1 MTQIDEY
8 FLENKPVF
16 SGKIRE
22 AYNYNNNQLIIKTSN
37 KISAY
42 DFVFEDELPEKGALL
57 TKISKYWFN
66 KTGHIIDNH
75 MIDSNELEQLI
86 PNSYERCIL
95 VKKCKPIRIEAIVR
109 GYISGSA
116 YKQYLES
123 GMIGDIDIKDNMQLN
138 DKFESPIFTP
148 STKAAV
154 GDKDQN
160 ISLLEM
166 YEIIGKDVAEYIK
179 NKSFELYDYA
189 HEYALS
195 KGLTLIDTKFEFGY
209 DEDNKIILID
219 EIFTPDCSRFCLT
232 SDLKQKN
239 VNYYD
244 KQYFRDYLRSINWD
258 NHQISIPDKIK
269 ESIIS
274 RYTDVFGMLTDE

>member
-1 MTQIDEY
+1 MY
-8 FLENKPVF
+8 
-16 SGKIRE
+16 S
-22 AYNYNNNQLIIKTSN
+22 
-37 KISAY
+37 
-42 DFVFEDELPEKGALL
+42 
-57 TKISKYWFN
+57 
-66 KTGHIIDNH
+66 
-75 MIDSNELEQLI
+75 
-86 PNSYERCIL
+86 C
-95 VKKCKPIRIEAIVR
+95 KKCKPIRIEAIVR

-123 GMIGDIDIKDNMQLN
+123 GMISDIEIKENMKLN

-166 YEIIGKDVAEYIK
+166 YEIIGEDVAEYIK
-179 NKSFELYDYA
+179 NKSFELYNYA

-195 KGLTLIDTKFEFGY
+195 KGLTLLDTKFEFGY
-209 DEDNKIILID
+209 DEDEKIVLID
-219 EIFTPDCSRFCLT
+219 EIFTPDCSRYCLT
-232 SDLKQKN
+232 NDLKQKK
-239 VNYYD
+239 VSYFD
-244 KQYFRDYLRSINWD
+244 KQYFRDYLKSINWT

-274 RYTDVFGMLTDE
+274 RYSDVFEMLTDE

>member
-1 MTQIDEY
+1 MMQIDEY
-8 FLENKPVF
+8 FLENKPAF
-16 SGKIRE
+16 SGKIRDG
-22 AYNYNNNQLIIKTSN
+22 YNYNDNQLIIKTSN

-42 DFVFEDELPEKGALL
+42 DFVFEDELPKKGALL
-57 TKISKYWFN
+57 TKISKYWFR
-66 KTGHIIDNH
+66 KTEHIIDNH
-75 MIDSNELEQLI
+75 MIESDELEQLI
-86 PNSYERCIL
+86 PKSHERCIL
-95 VKKCKPIRIEAIVR
+95 VKKCEPIRIEAIVR

-116 YKQYLES
+116 YRQYLES
-123 GMIGDIDIKDNMQLN
+123 GMISDIEIKENMQLN

-166 YEIIGKDVAEYIK
+166 YEIIGEDVAEYIK
-179 NKSFELYDYA
+179 NKSFELYNFA

-209 DEDNKIILID
+209 DEDKKIILID
-219 EIFTPDCSRFCLT
+219 EIFTPDCSRYCLT
-232 SDLKQKN
+232 NDLKLKQ
-239 VNYYD
+239 VNYFD
-244 KQYFRDYLRSINWD
+244 KQYFRDYLKSINWT

-269 ESIIS
+269 QSIIS
-274 RYTDVFGMLTDE
+274 RYSDVFEMLKDE

>member
-22 AYNYNNNQLIIKTSN
+22 AYNYKDDQLIIKTSN

-42 DFVFEDELPEKGALL
+42 DFVFNDELPEKGSLL
-57 TKISKYWFN
+57 TKISKYWFR
-66 KTGHIIDNH
+66 KTEHIIDNH
-75 MIDSNELEQLI
+75 MIGSDELERLI
-86 PNSYERCIL
+86 PNSHDSCIL

-116 YKQYLES
+116 YKQYLER
-123 GMIGDIDIKDNMQLN
+123 GMVCDIHIKENMQLN

-160 ISLLEM
+160 ISMLEM
-166 YEIIGKDVAEYIK
+166 YEIVGKTVADYIK
-179 NKSFELYDYA
+179 CKSFELYNYA
-189 HEYALS
+189 HEHALS

-209 DEDNKIILID
+209 DQDERIILID
-219 EIFTPDCSRFCLT
+219 EIFTPDCSRYCLT

-239 VNYYD
+239 VNYFD
-244 KQYFRDYLRSINWD
+244 KQYFRDYLRSIKWD
-258 NHQISIPDKIK
+258 NHQISIPKNIK
-269 ESIIS
+269 ANIIS
-274 RYTDVFGMLTDE
+274 KYTDVLRMLKDE

>member
-1 MTQIDEY
+1 MMQIDEY
-8 FLENKPVF
+8 FLENKPAF
-16 SGKIRE
+16 SGKIRD
-22 AYNYNNNQLIIKTSN
+22 AYNYNDNQLIIKTSN

-42 DFVFEDELPEKGALL
+42 DFVFEDELPKKGALL
-57 TKISKYWFN
+57 TKISKYWFR
-66 KTGHIIDNH
+66 KTEHIIDNH
-75 MIDSNELEQLI
+75 MIESDELEQLI
-86 PNSYERCIL
+86 PKSHERCIL
-95 VKKCKPIRIEAIVR
+95 VKKCEPIRIEAIVR

-116 YKQYLES
+116 YRQYLES
-123 GMIGDIDIKDNMQLN
+123 GMISDIEIKENMQLN

-166 YEIIGKDVAEYIK
+166 YEIIGEDVAEYIK
-179 NKSFELYDYA
+179 NKSFELYNFA

-209 DEDNKIILID
+209 DEDKKIILID
-219 EIFTPDCSRFCLT
+219 EIFTPDCSRYCLT
-232 SDLKQKN
+232 NDLKLKQ
-239 VNYYD
+239 VNYFD
-244 KQYFRDYLRSINWD
+244 KQYFRDYLKSINWT

-269 ESIIS
+269 QSIIS
-274 RYTDVFGMLTDE
+274 RYSDVFEMLKDE

>member
-1 MTQIDEY
+1 
-8 FLENKPVF
+8 
-16 SGKIRE
+16 
-22 AYNYNNNQLIIKTSN
+22 
-37 KISAY
+37 
-42 DFVFEDELPEKGALL
+42 
-57 TKISKYWFN
+57 
-66 KTGHIIDNH
+66 
-75 MIDSNELEQLI
+75 
-86 PNSYERCIL
+86 L

-123 GMIGDIDIKDNMQLN
+123 GMIGDIDIKENMQLN
-138 DKFESPIFTP
+138 DKFDFPIFTP

-160 ISLLEM
+160 ISLSDM

-179 NKSFELYDYA
+179 SKSFELYNYA
-189 HEYALS
+189 HEHALS

-209 DEDNKIILID
+209 DVDKNIILID
-219 EIFTPDCSRFCLT
+219 EIFTPDCSRYCLT

-239 VNYYD
+239 VNYFD
-244 KQYFRDYLRSINWD
+244 KQYFRDYLKSIKWD
-258 NHQISIPDKIK
+258 NDQISIPDKVK

-274 RYTDVFGMLTDE
+274 RYSDVFGMLTDE

>member
-1 MTQIDEY
+1 MMQIDEY

-16 SGKIRE
+16 SGKIRD
-22 AYNYNNNQLIIKTSN
+22 AYSYNDNQLIIKTSN

-42 DFVFEDELPEKGALL
+42 DFVFEDELPKKGALL
-57 TKISKYWFN
+57 TKISKYWFR
-66 KTGHIIDNH
+66 KTEHIIDNH
-75 MIDSNELEQLI
+75 MIESDELEQLI
-86 PNSYERCIL
+86 PKSHERCIL
-95 VKKCKPIRIEAIVR
+95 VKKCEPIRIEAIVR

-116 YKQYLES
+116 YRQYLES
-123 GMIGDIDIKDNMQLN
+123 GMISDIEIKENMQLN

-166 YEIIGKDVAEYIK
+166 YEIIGEDVAEYIK
-179 NKSFELYDYA
+179 NKSFELYNYA

-195 KGLTLIDTKFEFGY
+195 KGLTLLDTKFEFGY
-209 DEDNKIILID
+209 DEDEKIVLID
-219 EIFTPDCSRFCLT
+219 EIFTPDCSRYCLT
-232 SDLKQKN
+232 NDLKQKK
-239 VNYYD
+239 VSYFD
-244 KQYFRDYLRSINWD
+244 KQYFRDYLKSINWT

-274 RYTDVFGMLTDE
+274 RYSDVFEMLTDE

>member
-1 MTQIDEY
+1 MTLIDEY

-22 AYNYNNNQLIIKTSN
+22 AYNYSDDQLIIRTSN

-57 TKISKYWFN
+57 TKTAKYWFK
-66 KTGHIIDNH
+66 KTAHSIDNH
-75 MIDSNELEQLI
+75 MIDGNELEQLV
-86 PNSYERCIL
+86 PNTHESCIL

-123 GMIGDIDIKDNMQLN
+123 GMIGDINIKENMQLN
-138 DKFESPIFTP
+138 DKFDSPIFTP

-160 ISLLEM
+160 ISLSEM

-179 NKSFELYDYA
+179 SKSFELYNYA
-189 HEYALS
+189 HKHALE

-209 DEDNKIILID
+209 NKDNKIILID
-219 EIFTPDCSRFCLT
+219 EIFTPDCSRYCLT

-239 VNYYD
+239 VNYFD
-244 KQYFRDYLRSINWD
+244 KQYYRDYLKSIKWD
-258 NHQISIPDKIK
+258 NDQISIPDKVK

-274 RYTDVFGMLTDE
+274 RYSDVFGMLTDE

>member
-1 MTQIDEY
+1 MTLIDEY
-8 FLENKPVF
+8 FLENKPIF

-22 AYNYNNNQLIIKTSN
+22 AYDYNDDQLIIKTSN

-57 TKISKYWFN
+57 TKISKYWFK

-75 MIDSNELEQLI
+75 MIDSNELEQLV
-86 PNSYERCIL
+86 PNSHERCIL

-109 GYISGSA
+109 GYISGS
-116 YKQYLES
+116 LS
-123 GMIGDIDIKDNMQLN
+123 
-138 DKFESPIFTP
+138 
-148 STKAAV
+148 
-154 GDKDQN
+154 
-160 ISLLEM
+160 EM

-179 NKSFELYDYA
+179 NKSFELYNYA
-189 HEYALS
+189 HEHALS

-209 DEDNKIILID
+209 DENKKIILID
-219 EIFTPDCSRFCLT
+219 EIFTPDCSRYCLT

-239 VNYYD
+239 VNYFD
-244 KQYFRDYLRSINWD
+244 KQYFRDYLKSIKWD
-258 NHQISIPDKIK
+258 NDQISIPDKVK

-274 RYTDVFGMLTDE
+274 RYSDVFGMLTDE

>member
-1 MTQIDEY
+1 MMQIDEY
-8 FLENKPVF
+8 FLENKPAF
-16 SGKIRE
+16 SGKIRD
-22 AYNYNNNQLIIKTSN
+22 AYNYNDNQLIIKTSN

-42 DFVFEDELPEKGALL
+42 DFVFEDELPKKGALL
-57 TKISKYWFN
+57 TKISKYWFR
-66 KTGHIIDNH
+66 KTEHIIDNH
-75 MIDSNELEQLI
+75 MIESDELEQLI
-86 PNSYERCIL
+86 PKSHERCIL
-95 VKKCKPIRIEAIVR
+95 VKKCEPIRIEAIVR

-116 YKQYLES
+116 YRQYLES
-123 GMIGDIDIKDNMQLN
+123 GMISDIEIKENMQLN

-166 YEIIGKDVAEYIK
+166 YEIIGEDVAEYIK
-179 NKSFELYDYA
+179 NKSFELYNFA

-209 DEDNKIILID
+209 DEDKKIILID
-219 EIFTPDCSRFCLT
+219 EIFTPDCSRYCLT
-232 SDLKQKN
+232 NDLKLKQ
-239 VNYYD
+239 VNYFD
-244 KQYFRDYLRSINWD
+244 KQYFRDYLKSINWT

-269 ESIIS
+269 QIIIS
-274 RYTDVFGMLTDE
+274 RYSDVFEMLKDE